1 MSSDHSNIQVPQSLV
16 HINSLKKATISWEA
30 MRAAGLPDPS
40 GDEWNLIVAFFEN
53 GHGKRN
59 DQIEIVR
66 FFCGIDAEQ
75 QKLKTFNKRL
85 NRELDRKRKA
95 GKIPEAAGR
104 INKQR
109 KLTVNSG
116 CATSGTTSTAPAA
129 TADESSRPPAG
140 AARPR
145 LLALA
150 RRRGGP
156 APA

>member
-1 MSSDHSNIQVPQSLV
+1 MSSDHSNIQVPQTLV
-16 HINSLKKATISWEA
+16 NINLLNKTSISWEA
-30 MRAAGLPDPS
+30 MRATGLPDPS

-75 QKLKTFNKRL
+75 QKLKTFKKRL

-109 KLTVNSG
+109 KLSAES
-116 CATSGTTSTAPAA
+116 ATSGATSTAPAA
-129 TADESSRPPAG
+129 AADESSRPPAG